1 MLVVGLV
8 LLVILAAAVVVLT
21 KFVMEF
27 RAEVRSLKAAR
38 SAAPEPEPV
47 REPVRAAPV
56 VSPPTPAGA
65 EGIPPQILTAI
76 VAAVHF
82 VLGEQHRVVM
92 IHPSESLWSRE
103 GRRTIFSSHTF
114 R

>member
-1 MLVVGLV
+1 MLSIGLV
-8 LLVILAAAVVVLT
+8 LLVILAAAVLVLA
-21 KFVMEF
+21 KFVF
-27 RAEVRSLKAAR
+27 DLKAEVRSLRAVR
-38 SAAPEPEPV
+38 SAAPEPAAVPEPV
-47 REPVRAAPV
+47 PAAPV
-56 VSPPTPAGA
+56 VPPAVPAGA
-65 EGIPPQILTAI
+65 EAIPPQILTAI

-82 VLGEQHRVVM
+82 VLGEQHRVVA